1 MMDFQSWAERWVKHV
16 QASSL
21 PRLPAASGHPQVPP
35 QAIAAARV
43 ARRLVSVPPHQRYPI
58 RSSSTSSLGSKSSDA
73 DGEAGTPTAEC
84 DDLDLAFY
92 QKDFDPV
99 RYMLERLPAIE
110 SDQAFLGAE
119 ASSMLPP
126 CFNRLVAI
134 CRKKLQQLDTVTE
147 ELSQQVME
155 HHEEM
160 VQGVHLVAELER
172 DLQLTSIICR
182 NGRRYLAQAME
193 DVTQNLAVY
202 DAVRQKQILL
212 AREPKHSIERKRS
225 LLLRLPADTVPILH
239 QIQDLAR
246 LKAGLDKLLESGDYA
261 KALRVCSHCLVL
273 MQEYSRFKAVQ
284 DMNSSIEM
292 WLEKTVEKVD
302 KEVKQLCRSFDEDCY
317 LRVID
322 AYAVL
327 DDASVLLEKIQGYF
341 HDIVVSHTQDVL
353 KGFLLSYEELCMLL
367 PEKSFRQCLHKTLE
381 VLFDLL
387 CSYQTMLAWDPPQVA
402 DLAST
407 SQPIAQKSTLEASV
421 QDKGSPESMGKSQI
435 GAATGPPKVSSNSVL
450 SRTSSDGDLR
460 RLASARA
467 SSARSDSWQEAGMSS
482 QQNGEPG
489 EGSEKASSTI
499 RRTQSSCIGSSCE
512 EERGKEEAGHH
523 FTVENDTEVN
533 VQGYI
538 GESEGETGIYRPRE
552 EKGGD
557 VSTSGREGAGADIFS
572 QMRFETMLQ
581 VRRGLKRESRAL
593 WETAARRVSSLLCSD
608 AICSSS
614 AHNFLQSLEWVNQF
628 ILAGEAFSGA
638 EATGLRA
645 TLTKQS
651 EAYFKSV
658 HRQNIEVLRMML
670 ERETWQQLSPA
681 AFQSVDLAGLTG
693 NGAPLLSL
701 GTGVMPLNPHQSE
714 ARGAFAGWLDAGN
727 PFRDVQG
734 NSWRSILIQ
743 GNPSKSPATPEAT
756 LRGLNANGNVPRRAL
771 SSASLDV
778 KGNGSL
784 QRLDTMERV
793 MVGRAGR
800 EEEEEEEETEEL
812 MADFIDEEVQKPQS
826 SSRRRGKG
834 KAGGGAKESTG
845 ELGESGPMLTGSS
858 ISALRFMDRY
868 ARLMQIL
875 QPIAHEA
882 FKGLCQL
889 FEFYL
894 LSIFRIFGQ
903 RDSSTA
909 HFHTPRL
916 RATLTRIS
924 QGLEEFRH
932 KPFPVASPGVLSV
945 AVVVNNAMGGSPSPS
960 GTDGF
965 TPPMS
970 PALGAQHATMLSA
983 NNLNGLREMCV
994 ASNSAMW
1001 LADMLKRWRPRLQQ
1015 LLPYEALP
1023 ALDHFFART
1032 VDAVPDLREHL
1043 NKTVT
1048 RAMMNIGWYAEKIA
1062 AVRWEVKDLGM
1073 DHNTYV
1079 DLLLADFKLF
1089 ALKLQNSGVSVEV
1102 QVQLREYGIEE
1113 IAAVMVEGFSRV
1125 RRCTNEGRALMSL
1138 DLQVLING
1146 LHALAPAQTKPSLQ
1160 TVENYIK
1167 AFYLPETEYLHWAR
1181 THSEYSKAQ
1190 ITGLIN
1196 LVASTYNWKR
1206 KTRLDLLEK
1215 IESGDF

>member
-1 MMDFQSWAERWVKHV
+1 MMDFQSWAERWVRHV

-58 RSSSTSSLGSKSSDA
+58 RTSSTSSLGSKSSDA
-73 DGEAGTPTAEC
+73 DGEAGTPTAEVE
-84 DDLDLAFY
+84 DLDLAFY

-99 RYMLERLPAIE
+99 RFMLERLPEIE

-119 ASSMLPP
+119 ASSMLTPP
-126 CFNRLVAI
+126 FYQLVAI
-134 CRKKLQQLDTVTE
+134 VLRQQSHHIATLELLLVCRKKLQQLDLVTE

-202 DAVRQKQILL
+202 D
-212 AREPKHSIERKRS
+212 
-225 LLLRLPADTVPILH
+225 ADTVPILH

-302 KEVKQLCRSFDEDCY
+302 MEMRQLCRSFDEDCY

-341 HDIVVSHTQDVL
+341 HDIVVSETQDVL

-407 SQPIAQKSTLEASV
+407 SQPVAEKSTLEASV
-421 QDKGSPESMGKSQI
+421 EDKGSPESVGKSQI
-435 GAATGPPKVSSNSVL
+435 GAATGPSKVSSNSVL

-460 RLASARA
+460 RPASARA

-482 QQNGEPG
+482 QQNGERG

-499 RRTQSSCIGSSCE
+499 RRTQSSCIGASCD
-512 EERGKEEAGHH
+512 EERGKEEAGHNPA
-523 FTVENDTEVN
+523 VENDTVVS
-533 VQGYI
+533 VQGDI
-538 GESEGETGIYRPRE
+538 GEFAGETVISRPRE

-557 VSTSGREGAGADIFS
+557 VSTSGREDAGADIFS
-572 QMRFETMLQ
+572 QMRLETMLQ
-581 VRRGLKRESRAL
+581 VRRGLRRESRAL
-593 WETAARRVSSLLCSD
+593 WETAARRVSSLLSSD

-628 ILAGEAFSGA
+628 ILAGEAFSGT
-638 EATGLRA
+638 EAIGLRA

-701 GTGVMPLNPHQSE
+701 GTGVMPLNPHHSE
-714 ARGAFAGWLDAGN
+714 ARGAFAGWADAGN

-734 NSWRSILIQ
+734 NSWRSILTQ
-743 GNPSKSPATPEAT
+743 GNSGRSPATPEAT
-756 LRGLNANGNVPRRAL
+756 LRGLNVANGNMPRRAWII
-771 SSASLDV
+771 ASLDV

-784 QRLDTMERV
+784 HRLDTMERGS
-793 MVGRAGR
+793 VGRGGR

-812 MADFIDEEVQKPQS
+812 MADFIDEEAQKPQS
-826 SSRRRGKG
+826 SGRRREEGKV
-834 KAGGGAKESTG
+834 GGGAKESRG
-845 ELGESGPMLTGSS
+845 ELGEGGPMLTGSS

-945 AVVVNNAMGGSPSPS
+945 ASVVNNAMGGSPSSS
-960 GTDGF
+960 GTDGL

-994 ASNSAMW
+994 ASSSAVW
-1001 LADMLKRWRPRLQQ
+1001 LADMLKHWRPRLQQ

-1043 NKTVT
+1043 NKTLT

-1062 AVRWEVKDLGM
+1062 AVRWEVKEVGM

-1102 QVQLREYGIEE
+1102 QVQLRENGIDE

-1146 LHALAPAQTKPSLQ
+1146 LHALAPAQSKPSLQ

-1196 LVASTYNWKR
+1196 LVASTYSWKR

>member
-1 MMDFQSWAERWVKHV
+1 MMDFQSWAERWVRHV

-21 PRLPAASGHPQVPP
+21 PRLPAAGGHPQVPP

-58 RSSSTSSLGSKSSDA
+58 RTTSASSLGSKSSDA
-73 DGEAGTPTAEC
+73 DGEAGTPTAEYE
-84 DDLDLAFY
+84 DLDLAFY

-99 RYMLERLPAIE
+99 RYMLERLPEIE
-110 SDQAFLGAE
+110 FDQAFLGAE
-119 ASSMLPP
+119 ASSMLRPS
-126 CFNRLVAI
+126 FYQLV
-134 CRKKLQQLDTVTE
+134 CRKKLQQLDSVTE

-202 DAVRQKQILL
+202 D
-212 AREPKHSIERKRS
+212 
-225 LLLRLPADTVPILH
+225 ADTVPILH

-302 KEVKQLCRSFDEDCY
+302 MKMKQLCRSFDEDCY

-341 HDIVVSHTQDVL
+341 HDIVVSETQDVL
-353 KGFLLSYEELCMLL
+353 VGFLYQASSDAPMEILQSKQGTSRLSYEELCMLL

-402 DLAST
+402 DLTST
-407 SQPIAQKSTLEASV
+407 SQPIAEKSTLEASV
-421 QDKGSPESMGKSQI
+421 QDKGSSDSVGKSQI
-435 GAATGPPKVSSNSVL
+435 GASTGPSKVSSNSVL

-460 RLASARA
+460 RPANARL

-482 QQNGEPG
+482 QQNGVRG
-489 EGSEKASSTI
+489 EDYEKALSTI
-499 RRTQSSCIGSSCE
+499 RHTQSSCIGSSSE
-512 EERGKEEAGHH
+512 EERGKEEAGHNSA
-523 FTVENDTEVN
+523 VENDTEVS
-533 VQGYI
+533 VEGDI
-538 GESEGETGIYRPRE
+538 GESDGETGISRPRE
-552 EKGGD
+552 EKGEE
-557 VSTSGREGAGADIFS
+557 VSTSGREDAGADIFS
-572 QMRFETMLQ
+572 QMRLETMLQ
-581 VRRGLKRESRAL
+581 VRRGLRRESRAL
-593 WETAARRVSSLLCSD
+593 WETAARRVSSLLSSD

-638 EATGLRA
+638 EAIGLRA

-658 HRQNIEVLRMML
+658 HRQNIEVLLMML

-734 NSWRSILIQ
+734 NSWRSILTQ
-743 GNPSKSPATPEAT
+743 GNSSKSPATPEAT
-756 LRGLNANGNVPRRAL
+756 LRGLNVANGKVPRRAL

-784 QRLDTMERV
+784 HRLDTMERGS
-793 MVGRAGR
+793 VGRAGR

-812 MADFIDEEVQKPQS
+812 MADFIDEEAQKPQS
-826 SSRRRGKG
+826 SGRRREEG
-834 KAGGGAKESTG
+834 KAGGGAKESRG

-889 FEFYL
+889 FEFYF

-924 QGLEEFRH
+924 LGLEDFRH

-945 AVVVNNAMGGSPSPS
+945 AAVVNNAMGGSPSPS

-1001 LADMLKRWRPRLQQ
+1001 LADMLKRWRPHLQQ

-1043 NKTVT
+1043 NKTLT

-1102 QVQLREYGIEE
+1102 QVQLREYGIDE

-1146 LHALAPAQTKPSLQ
+1146 LHALAPAQSKPSLQ